1 MSLSSCDSKY
11 GSWALAMSMR
21 EREEDAGVRESSR
34 EGTKVRSA
42 STTDS
47 IEVSAWSLL
56 WSLLRWAE
64 REFGEFFWS
73 MM

>member
-1 MSLSSCDSKY
+1 
-11 GSWALAMSMR
+11 MR